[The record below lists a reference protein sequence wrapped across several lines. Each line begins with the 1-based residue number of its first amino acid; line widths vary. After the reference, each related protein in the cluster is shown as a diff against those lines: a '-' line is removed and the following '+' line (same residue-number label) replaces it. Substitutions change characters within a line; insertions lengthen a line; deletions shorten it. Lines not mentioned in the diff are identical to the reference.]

1 MTVDLIT
8 HMGSDLTVV
17 NAARVSFDKESNWEG
32 IPFAGEIEG
41 MLSEKDEK
49 LIKYLAR
56 HKHWTPFGHCFAQFR
71 ITAPVFV
78 ARQLI
83 KHQIGLVWNE
93 VSRRYVDTEPEF
105 WEPDVWRGKAK
116 NKKQGSELDGVASQ
130 DVMKHVYNDALRHAR
145 DAYNYLL
152 QSKVCPEQARA
163 ILPQSLITQWYWSGS
178 LAAFA
183 RVCNLRNKPDAQIE
197 TQLIAKEINNHMK
210 ELFPNSWSALCGT

>member
-1 MTVDLIT
+1 
-8 HMGSDLTVV
+8 
-17 NAARVSFDKESNWEG
+17 
-32 IPFAGEIEG
+32 
-41 MLSEKDEK
+41 
-49 LIKYLAR
+49 
-56 HKHWTPFGHCFAQFR
+56 
-71 ITAPVFV
+71 
-78 ARQLI
+78 
-83 KHQIGLVWNE
+83 
-93 VSRRYVDTEPEF
+93 
-105 WEPDVWRGKAK
+105 
-116 NKKQGSELDGVASQ
+116 
-130 DVMKHVYNDALRHAR
+130 MKHVYNDALRHAR

>member
-17 NAARVSFDKESNWEG
+17 NAARVSFDKESEWDS
-32 IPFAGEIEG
+32 IPFGGEIKG
-41 MLSEKDEK
+41 LLSDKDEK

-116 NKKQGSELDGVASQ
+116 NKKQGSELEGVSSQ
-130 DVMKHVYNDALRHAR
+130 DVMMHVYQDALRHAK

-152 QSKVCPEQARA
+152 QSGVCPEQARSV
-163 ILPQSLITQWYWSGS
+163 LPQSLITQWYWSGS

-197 TQLIAKEINNHMK
+197 TQLIAKEIDNHMSN
-210 ELFPNSWSALCGT
+210 LYPTSWSALCGT